1 MNKVGAY
8 FRTEANNSAK
18 MLGLVIAMIAL
29 AILLSGLFAPN
40 RLGTMDTGKFSPVM
54 EAAGLTYTQED
65 QQEPATWTYD
75 RVIETYSYKSFSY
88 AKLFSPNGNSSIL
101 YPITLIRLF
110 TQPFGLDFSTV
121 YLYIVYSV
129 LAAYGIYMVIR
140 GCAYLAGKWAIIP
153 GIALLILMGN
163 RNLTAY
169 FASLYTVGTVVI
181 GLLWFTGESLRML
194 TYGKNGGAMGLCRYL
209 AAAIFFLNASDIT
222 CVFIPLVLGATILIL
237 LSQRK
242 SDARGTSAAITAII
256 VILVAASSSVE
267 YHRSS
272 LNIEFGASAYHA
284 AFQGFLETAKEPKKV
299 LEEFGLDES
308 YEGDIGKP
316 FYLDSGEY
324 VHNPRDAQEAE
335 LLFRK
340 LNHSTITKW
349 YLAHPLSLLRTV
361 NVQSTGFQSF
371 ESQETLA
378 VGMRNG
384 EENRINRSWSLAD
397 TLMQI
402 ILPENYAGMNLF
414 LLIWTAMSAILGY
427 FWFKGKSWKS
437 LTYSAVLWLWGASVY
452 SYVPMHFVSMGRDSL
467 ELARLCAV
475 FALIFGSSLA
485 LMAALKGAEVLSVW
499 FQKTQNDSS
508 VPDNP
513 QEWRLTEDRRLRA
526 HLPIAGVRHGLTNF
540 CGWSASSGRNV
551 AFVVLC
557 VALLMSA
564 VIQFASP
571 RAGCVNNGDYG
582 RMMDQ
587 LGIIWEEDMLSTP
600 QEQAGKRVIETY
612 AFRDSFDWT
621 ALTSINPKY
630 SLVYP
635 AAIIRGIC
643 NLLNQPFNTWYLSIL
658 MNLVLV
664 LCIVSITRD
673 LYGVLGKSSLLL
685 GLGLCAVF
693 LCESY
698 VVWFNS
704 LFGEGCIFLGLFLVV
719 ACCVHLSVL
728 EAGKGWLCVFFLMF
742 SGRFLVCAKAQM
754 LVTLPFVLL
763 LVIVFALYHRPLALK
778 GLIPYILAVMLGCI
792 LISHDAVQVY
802 QDNGKINER
811 YTVWQAVF
819 YGALVLSDDPQA
831 DMEDLEID
839 VRMMPDIGKHA
850 YQPDED
856 YVISPNSQEADAAL
870 YDHVN
875 TFTMVKYYLKRPGQ
889 FIKMLNHAAQESQ
902 GLYNGFRAYVGQDY
916 TKEHDTVQR
925 FGLWLYWRHVFTFGS
940 FWAYV
945 IVYGALLLGSIWVI
959 VKSPEM
965 EIKKKLLFMLYAAV
979 MLIGSIQY
987 PLSVVG
993 NGFAD
998 NQKQM
1003 FGFTLCHDLLVVVTV
1018 VFSIKF
1024 LRENSNWSGKLDWT
1038 LLKKNKYLLKLF
1050 TAFNNRNAK
1059 L

>member
-1 MNKVGAY
+1 MKNIRAY
-8 FRTEANNSAK
+8 FRTEAVNSAK
-18 MLGLVIAMIAL
+18 MLGLVFAL
-29 AILLSGLFAPN
+29 AALAVLLSGLFAPN
-40 RLGTMDTGKFSPVM
+40 RLGTMDTGKFLPVM

-75 RVIETYSYKSFSY
+75 RVIETYSYKCFSY

-110 TQPFGLDFSTV
+110 TQPFGLDFSTT
-121 YLYIVYSV
+121 YLYIIYSV

-169 FASLYTVGTVVI
+169 FGSLYTVGTVVI

-194 TYGKNGGAMGLCRYL
+194 AYGKNGGAMGLCRYL

-242 SDARGTSAAITAII
+242 SGARGTSAAVAAMF
-256 VILVAASSSVE
+256 VILVASSSSLA
-267 YHRSS
+267 YHGSS
-272 LNIEFGASAYHA
+272 LDVQSDASAYHA
-284 AFQGFLETAKEPKKV
+284 AFQGFLETSKEPQKV
-299 LEEFGLDES
+299 LEAFGLDES
-308 YEGDIGKP
+308 YAEDIGKSY
-316 FYLDSGEY
+316 YLDAGAY
-324 VHNPRDAQEAE
+324 THNPRDAQEAE
-335 LLFRK
+335 LLFHK
-340 LNHSTITKW
+340 LNHTSIAKW
-349 YLAHPLSLLRTV
+349 YLAHPFSLLRTV

-371 ESQETLA
+371 ESQRALA
-378 VGMRNG
+378 VGMRNSEDG
-384 EENRINRSWSLAD
+384 KISRSWSPAD
-397 TLMQI
+397 TLIQI
-402 ILPENYAGMNLF
+402 ILPENYEGLNLF
-414 LLIWTAMSAILGY
+414 LLIWTVMSAILGY

-437 LTYSAVLWLWGASVY
+437 LAYSAVLWLWGASVY

-475 FALIFGSSLA
+475 FALILGGSLA

-499 FQKTQNDSS
+499 FQRTQNESS
-508 VPDNP
+508 VPDSS
-513 QEWRLTEDRRLRA
+513 QEWRLTEDRRLRT
-526 HLPIAGVRHGLTNF
+526 HLPIAGVRHGLANF
-540 CGWSASSGRNV
+540 CGWSVSSGRNA

-571 RAGCVNNGDYG
+571 RAGCVNNGDFG

-587 LGIIWEEDMLSTP
+587 LDIIWEGDIFYNT
-600 QEQAGKRVIETY
+600 QAQLGRRVIETY
-612 AFRDSFDWT
+612 AYRDCFDWT
-621 ALTSINPKY
+621 TLTSINPKY

-635 AAIIRGIC
+635 AAIIRGVC

-685 GLGLCAVF
+685 GLGLCVVF

-704 LFGEGCIFLGLFLVV
+704 LFGESCIFLGLFLVV

-792 LISHDAVQVY
+792 LLCHDAVQVY
-802 QDNGKINER
+802 QDNSEISDR
-811 YTVWQAVF
+811 QTVWQSVF
-819 YGALVLSDDPQA
+819 YGALMVSDDPQA

-839 VRMMPDIGKHA
+839 VRMMPDIGKDA

-916 TKEHDTVQR
+916 TKEHDPVQR
-925 FGLWLYWRHVFTFGS
+925 LGLWLYWRHVFTFGS

-945 IVYGALLLGSIWVI
+945 AVYGALLFGGIWVI
-959 VKSPEM
+959 IRNPQM
-965 EIKKKLLFMLYAAV
+965 EIRKKLLFMLYAAV

-1003 FGFTLCHDLLVVVTV
+1003 FGFTLCHDLLVVVTII
-1018 VFSIKF
+1018 FAIAF
-1024 LRENSNWSGKLDWT
+1024 LRENPKWFGRLNW
-1038 LLKKNKYLLKLF
+1038 
-1050 TAFNNRNAK
+1050 NALRK
-1059 L
+1059 RKTSA